1 MRSRHY
7 RSFRSC
13 IVFFLLLAAVG
24 ALTSPLAF
32 AGAEDKLSPHYREWL
47 DRDAA
52 YIISKPEKTSFL
64 QLTSDEARNQFIEQF
79 WEVRNPTPG
88 APTNPYKEE
97 HYKRLQYAS
106 DHFSSNKSEDGWK
119 TDMGRIYITLGAPE
133 QKGRYVTQS
142 EVRGMEIWFYSS
154 AHPAL
159 PPFFSVIF
167 YEKDPGDFRL
177 YSPYMDTPQKLV
189 SNSQMENGVSASLQV
204 IDRILGREVALTT
217 LSLIPGEPVSM
228 TEAEPSIR
236 SDMMLNTIRNLADHP
251 FTIDALNL
259 RRSLETVT
267 HRVVM
272 SGELLNVLTVP
283 IRDGLGDVRLHYAMR
298 LSHPEDFGVAE
309 SSDRYYY
316 SIEVSV
322 KVFTAP
328 EKKLIFSQERKISH
342 YVDKDEM
349 QLMKSR
355 PFGYESWLPLAP
367 GKYKLEL
374 VLTNVLS
381 KTAFTAE
388 RDVVVPAPPQD
399 AFALTDVVAFS
410 QAKQIDATRANLL
423 PFTSGGVN
431 FTPYVGPE
439 LNLLPGEDL
448 KIFYQLWLP
457 PTRSENL
464 TGKKLLIDYAY
475 GRPSFQGSAQVIHDE
490 VAKDQF
496 DVGGSMINGKRIPT
510 VDLPAGN
517 YRMAITVTDPE
528 TQTKRFG
535 SFTFHIVSE
544 QGSPLDAWDT
554 LDDLADYVKTGEAEY
569 DRGLTYLLAGDQT
582 QAAQWFAKAVKRNPN
597 NDMARGRLADYYF
610 SQRQFAKVVEL
621 YSQMVVTAET
631 EEETILNVADSFD
644 KIGNTKKAATV
655 VESALVVKPSSGPLY
670 LALSA
675 YYQRLGDPQKAGE
688 LERKG
693 RSLMTTANP

>member
-1 MRSRHY
+1 
-7 RSFRSC
+7 
-13 IVFFLLLAAVG
+13 
-24 ALTSPLAF
+24 
-32 AGAEDKLSPHYREWL
+32 
-47 DRDAA
+47 
-52 YIISKPEKTSFL
+52 
-64 QLTSDEARNQFIEQF
+64 
-79 WEVRNPTPG
+79 
-88 APTNPYKEE
+88 
-97 HYKRLQYAS
+97 
-106 DHFSSNKSEDGWK
+106 
-119 TDMGRIYITLGAPE
+119 
-133 QKGRYVTQS
+133 
-142 EVRGMEIWFYSS
+142 
-154 AHPAL
+154 
-159 PPFFSVIF
+159 
-167 YEKDPGDFRL
+167 
-177 YSPYMDTPQKLV
+177 MDTPQKLV

-228 TEAEPSIR
+228 TEAEPSLR
-236 SDMMLNTIRNLADHP
+236 SDMMLATIKDLANHP

-259 RRSLETVT
+259 RRSLNESVT

-309 SSDRYYY
+309 SDDRYYY

-322 KVFTAP
+322 KVFTSP
-328 EKKLIFSQERKISH
+328 EKKLIFTQERKLSR

-388 RDVVVPAPPQD
+388 REVVVPAPPQD

-410 QAKQIDATRANLL
+410 QARTVEQPQAAVR

-448 KIFYQLWLP
+448 KIFYQIWLP
-457 PTRSENL
+457 PTRSESL
-464 TGKKLLIDYAY
+464 AGKKLLVDYAY
-475 GRPSFQGSAQVIHDE
+475 GRPSVQGSTQVIHDE
-490 VAKDQF
+490 VGKDQF
-496 DVGGSMINGKRIPT
+496 DLGGAMINGKRIPT
-510 VDLPAGN
+510 TDLPVGN

-528 TQTKRFG
+528 TQQKRFG
-535 SFTFHIVSE
+535 SFSFHIVSE
-544 QGSPLDAWDT
+544 QAPPLDAWDAY
-554 LDDLADYVKTGEAEY
+554 DDLADYVKTGQAEY
-569 DRGLTYLLAGDQT
+569 ERGLTYLYAADQP

-597 NDMARGRLADYYF
+597 NNLARARLADFYF
-610 SQRQFAKVVEL
+610 SQREFSKVVEL

-644 KIGNTKKAATV
+644 KIGNTKKAANV
-655 VESALVVKPSSGPLY
+655 VESALAVKPTSGPLY
-670 LALSA
+670 LALST